1 METDQENRVLENL
14 IDQTDRAMVTDLENQ
29 IVREMDI
36 DLEVASRHIGN
47 LCMADRDM
55 VMGIILIIITT
66 TITMV
71 DIILTVDGT
80 GL

>member
-1 METDQENRVLENL
+1 MD
-14 IDQTDRAMVTDLENQ
+14 TDLENQ

-55 VMGIILIIITT
+55 VTIHIIIITI
-66 TITMV
+66 ITMEGT
-71 DIILTVDGT
+71 ISIVDGT
-80 GL
+80 GQLVQ